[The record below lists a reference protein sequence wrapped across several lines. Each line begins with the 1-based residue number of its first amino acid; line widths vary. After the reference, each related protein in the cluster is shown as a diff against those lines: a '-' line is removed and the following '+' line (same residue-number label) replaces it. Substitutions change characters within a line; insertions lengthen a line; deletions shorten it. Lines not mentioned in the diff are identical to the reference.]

1 MSSQN
6 LIRLNKFIANSGIC
20 NRREADNYISDGRVT
35 VNNKIINKLG
45 SKVSLKD
52 SIKFDGREVF
62 PVKMKYLVLN
72 KPKDFHCVSQKA
84 NNKTIFS
91 LLSSMDEIKGIVS
104 LDFLKENYLGLII
117 LSNDVKFM
125 NQINLKMVTLSESK
139 NVPLFLNRKDGKC

>member
-1 MSSQN
+1 MSSKN

-52 SIKFDGREVF
+52 SIRFDGREVF

-72 KPKDFHCVSQKA
+72 KPKGFHCISQKA

-91 LLSSMDEIKGIVS
+91 LLSSIDEIKGIVS

-117 LSNDVKFM
+117 LTISMTF
-125 NQINLKMVTLSESK
+125 
-139 NVPLFLNRKDGKC
+139 